1 MRTSVLASAIVHLLL
16 TIGIF
21 ALPRMRVIVPGPE
34 VVQVALIDPSTSP
47 PAPEPAPAT
56 APAPPP
62 QEEGIRIEHKK
73 TTRPEPAKPEPPRP
87 EPPKPVPPTN
97 TPPAS
102 RPTIA
107 LPSARVGPVG
117 LRGEV
122 GVDNANFEF
131 AYYLALVRD
140 RIAQNW
146 SPPGGIASGQTVRA
160 VVYFRIARGGGVSA
174 IRLETPS
181 GVDFFDRAGVRAVML
196 SDPMPPLPLGFGGGD
211 LGVHFGFEW
220 EAP

>member
-1 MRTSVLASAIVHLLL
+1 MRNSVLASAFVHLLIA
-16 TIGIF
+16 IGIF
-21 ALPRMRVIVPGPE
+21 AVPRMRVIVPGPD
-34 VVQVALIDPSTSP
+34 VVQVALIDPSTAP
-47 PAPEPAPAT
+47 PEPAPTPA

-62 QEEGIRIEHKK
+62 QEEGIRIEPQKK
-73 TTRPEPAKPEPPRP
+73 TTKTAPVKPEPPRP
-87 EPPKPVPPTN
+87 EPPKPQPPTPA
-97 TPPAS
+97 PPSSKA
-102 RPTIA
+102 TIA
-107 LPSARVGPVG
+107 LPSARVGPAG

-122 GVDNANFEF
+122 GVDNENFEF

-146 SPPGGIASGQTVRA
+146 SPPGGIASGQTVKS
-160 VVYFRIARGGGVSA
+160 VVYFRIARGGGVTG

-196 SDPMPPLPLGFGGGD
+196 SDPMPPLPLGFGGGE

>member
-1 MRTSVLASAIVHLLL
+1 MRNSVLASALVHLAITVGL
-16 TIGIF
+16 F

-34 VVQVALIDPSTSP
+34 VVQVALIEPGP
-47 PAPEPAPAT
+47 VAPAPAPAV

-62 QEEGIRIEHKK
+62 QDEGINIEPKRKPAK
-73 TTRPEPAKPEPPRP
+73 TEPVKPEPPRP
-87 EPPKPVPPTN
+87 EPPKPQPKTTAPPT
-97 TPPAS
+97 T
-102 RPTIA
+102 RPTIG
-107 LPSARVGPVG
+107 LPSARVGTAG

-122 GVDNANFEF
+122 GVDNSNFEF

-146 SPPGGIASGQTVRA
+146 SPPGGIPSGRTVRS
-160 VVYFRIARGGGVSA
+160 VVYFRIARGGGVSN
-174 IRLETPS
+174 IQLETGS
-181 GVDFFDRAGVRAVML
+181 GIDYFDRAGLRAVVL
-196 SDPMPPLPLGFGGGD
+196 SNPMPPLPLGFGGGD

>member
-1 MRTSVLASAIVHLLL
+1 MRNSVMISALIHVAITLGVFL
-16 TIGIF
+16 
-21 ALPRMRVIVPGPE
+21 LPRMRVIVPGPD
-34 VVQVALIDPSTSP
+34 VVQVALIEPGA
-47 PAPEPAPAT
+47 APEPAPAA

-62 QEEGIRIEHKK
+62 PPEDEGIRIEPKK
-73 TTRPEPAKPEPPRP
+73 TPRTETRKPEPPRP
-87 EPPKPVPPTN
+87 EPPRPKPQESAAPPS
-97 TPPAS
+97 S
-102 RPTIA
+102 RTTIA
-107 LPSARVGPVG
+107 LPSARIGPAG

-146 SPPGGIASGQTVRA
+146 SPPGGIPSGRTVRA
-160 VVYFRIARGGGVSA
+160 VVYFRIARGGSVSG
-174 IRLETPS
+174 IQLESPS
-181 GVDFFDRAGVRAVML
+181 GVEFFDRAGMRAVML
-196 SDPMPPLPLGFGGGD
+196 SHPMPPLPLGFGGGD